1 MENKNFYSNINEYY
15 DFIFKANQNQVDFI
29 NSFTSPMGNILDVGC
44 GTGSLAIKLS
54 SSDRK
59 VSAIDFDPKMIERA
73 LEKKIDSNVSF
84 EQMDMLEISDG
95 FKNDKFDT
103 IYCFGN
109 TLAHLTSLSKI
120 SSFCKSS
127 YNLLGKGGNLLI
139 QVVNFDKVLA
149 NNISSLPLIDNENVK
164 FERYYSLEKSNGL
177 IEFKTKLTSKS
188 NTDELNNSIKLY
200 PIKKDE
206 LKDILEDI
214 GFLNIEFYSNFKKN
228 NWSIDGMPTIIKCT
242 K

>member
-1 MENKNFYSNINEYY
+1 M
-15 DFIFKANQNQVDFI
+15 
-29 NSFTSPMGNILDVGC
+29 
-44 GTGSLAIKLS
+44 
-54 SSDRK
+54 
-59 VSAIDFDPKMIERA
+59 
-73 LEKKIDSNVSF
+73 
-84 EQMDMLEISDG
+84 
-95 FKNDKFDT
+95 
-103 IYCFGN
+103 
-109 TLAHLTSLSKI
+109 
-120 SSFCKSS
+120 
-127 YNLLGKGGNLLI
+127 
-139 QVVNFDKVLA
+139 
-149 NNISSLPLIDNENVK
+149 IDNENVK